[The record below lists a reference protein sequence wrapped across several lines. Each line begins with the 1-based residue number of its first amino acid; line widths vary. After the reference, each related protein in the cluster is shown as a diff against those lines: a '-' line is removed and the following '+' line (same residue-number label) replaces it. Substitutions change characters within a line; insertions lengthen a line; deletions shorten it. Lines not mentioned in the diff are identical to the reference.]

1 MAQINPRTFADAKA
15 LGDNIY
21 ELILTNWGNRGMAQ
35 DQDRGS
41 IAYPPVKPEPDGSVP
56 ILPILGS
63 FTLPEIPSLSAIAIA
78 PRSDLDRCILNF
90 TSMPQ
95 TAPELEP
102 PFVGFNAGFV
112 ERYGNMLATE
122 QVLSVRAP
130 LIGQLNG
137 PIVVRASPEH
147 WFGDHYIP
155 DGTNTAQAFGTAI
168 KNTPVN
174 PDRPV
179 WINPELRLL
188 LYLTGKGALPP
199 PVRAPF
205 HQERVHVFQ
214 GAIEELLIVV
224 PVMGRKFVR
233 VSYRSGGD
241 QTVQITGTF
250 HTLFRPGILGDIP
263 ANDWEVPLI
272 PPTLIPGDT
281 AVAFTCDCNL
291 VQPNISYLLIKA
303 TATVLQQARFTVDAY
318 D

>member
-1 MAQINPRTFADAKA
+1 
-15 LGDNIY
+15 
-21 ELILTNWGNRGMAQ
+21 
-35 DQDRGS
+35 
-41 IAYPPVKPEPDGSVP
+41 
-56 ILPILGS
+56 
-63 FTLPEIPSLSAIAIA
+63 
-78 PRSDLDRCILNF
+78 
-90 TSMPQ
+90 MPQ

-137 PIVVRASPEH
+137 PIVVRAVPEH

-155 DGTNTAQAFGTAI
+155 NGTSTAQAFGTTLKPTA
-168 KNTPVN
+168 TN

-205 HQERVHVFQ
+205 HQERVHVFS
-214 GAIEELLIVV
+214 GGTEELLIVV

-233 VSYRSGGD
+233 VSYRTAGFD

-250 HTLFRPGILGDIP
+250 HSLDRPGILGDID
-263 ANDWEVPLI
+263 AEDWEVPLV
-272 PPTLIPGDT
+272 PPTLVPGET
-281 AVAFTCDCNL
+281 AVTFTCDCNL

-303 TATVLQQARFTVDAY
+303 TSFVLQIARFTVDAY